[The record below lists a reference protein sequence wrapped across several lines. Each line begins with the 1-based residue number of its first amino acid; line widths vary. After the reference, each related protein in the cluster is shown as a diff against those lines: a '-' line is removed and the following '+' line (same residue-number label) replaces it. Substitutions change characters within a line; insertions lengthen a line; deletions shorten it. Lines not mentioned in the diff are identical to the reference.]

1 MSAARASFRTR
12 PATPSDAT
20 ALCDILNTTIE
31 IGGTTAMET
40 SLTISQFNEYFLAG
54 PTCLSCLVVEAT
66 DLGLL
71 GFQALGR
78 HPDLPSD
85 WADIATFSRVEPKT
99 PGVGTALF
107 AMSKMMVGGL
117 GIVAINAAIRADNVG
132 GLAYYEKMGF
142 ETYQVLEGIKLRNG
156 RPIDRVLKRYLVKP

>member
-1 MSAARASFRTR
+1 MSAVRAGFRIR
-12 PATPSDAT
+12 PATPSDAI
-20 ALCDILNTTIE
+20 ALCDILNTIIE

-40 SLTISQFNEYFLAG
+40 SLTTVQFNEYFLIG

-85 WADIATFSRVEPKT
+85 WADIATFSKVEPRT

-107 AMSKMMVGGL
+107 AASKMMVGGL
-117 GIVAINAAIRADNVG
+117 GIVAINAAIRADNAS
-132 GLAYYEKMGF
+132 GLAYYERMGF
-142 ETYQVLEGIKLRNG
+142 ETYRVLEGVKLRNG
-156 RPIDRVLKRYLVKP
+156 RPVDRVLKRYLVKP